1 MAEHTST
8 YEYPVK
14 SVVLPK
20 RLHSFLAYNT
30 ADPLLDAT
38 TREYHQI
45 IEVFHPKLALPLN
58 LGKNLVIQIFRMTVL
73 PFLRRP
79 KAFDKDTCVYSYIST
94 DAHPEHEKPY
104 PTGSL
109 VLPRHL
115 IKFIGIHDDADM
127 IVDFDSEDFFG
138 IIALFFPHLHLPRIF
153 DCETLRNLFE
163 ISVLPYLR
171 RLEDFDECSGFI
183 RYLKVEVLCPIQQK
197 VIPVQVARLPVNLHK
212 FLAFA
217 NPNVSV
223 IPCPTAQ
230 EILQIMKLFHPQL
243 SKFWR
248 DDEKDMMGP
257 LNMMVL
263 PYLRNIIS
271 FNSQDGTLTYS
282 AVDL

>member
-58 LGKNLVIQIFRMTVL
+58 LGKNL
-73 PFLRRP
+73 
-79 KAFDKDTCVYSYIST
+79 DTCVYSYIST

-109 VLPRHL
+109 VLPCHL

-127 IVDFDSEDFFG
+127 IVDFDSEEFFG
-138 IIALFFPHLHLPRIF
+138 IIALFFPHLHLPQIF
-153 DCETLRNLFE
+153 DRKTLHNLFE

-171 RLEDFDECSGFI
+171 RLEDFDKFSGFI
-183 RYLKVEVLCPIQQK
+183 HYLKVKVLRPIQQK
-197 VIPVQVARLPVNLHK
+197 VILVQVARLPVHLHK

-217 NPNVSV
+217 NPNISV
-223 IPCPTAQ
+223 IPGPMAQ

-243 SKFWR
+243 SNFCR
-248 DDEKDMMGP
+248 DDKKDMMGP

-263 PYLRNIIS
+263 PYLCNIIS

-282 AVDL
+282 AIDL